1 MLDDFY
7 SCSPEWASANSSV
20 YVCVF
25 VFMKLLVSRCVQ
37 VLVKARENIFLKTKS
52 ETSKLLKCC
61 DLMTVEIF
69 KKSNYLFNTL
79 LMLNMRSVLIQLRRQ
94 ETDQNIFSW
103 LETGDDFLWNVP
115 HFRKHDKPEL
125 IFPFTCGS
133 DQIGSGRVGWI
144 NDEIKKWKTQQTQ
157 QKY

>member
-1 MLDDFY
+1 
-7 SCSPEWASANSSV
+7 
-20 YVCVF
+20 
-25 VFMKLLVSRCVQ
+25 
-37 VLVKARENIFLKTKS
+37 
-52 ETSKLLKCC
+52 
-61 DLMTVEIF
+61 MTVEIF
-69 KKSNYLFNTL
+69 KKSNFLFNTL

-157 QKY
+157 KKY